1 MERQQELDLT
11 GKVAIV
17 TGASRG
23 IGRQAAIDL
32 ARRGAKVALTART
45 VDRDP
50 TLPGSL
56 SATAR
61 EIEEAG
67 GEALMV
73 QVDLANREDLRRLV
87 DETVA
92 RFDGVDILVNVAA
105 ATIGPVWSKAFLDI
119 TFDEWS
125 HDFDVNVHAPFVLM
139 QLVTP
144 IMAAR
149 GGGLIINFTT
159 GSAEVHRRVEEVVPA
174 TDSFG
179 MKATVPSYFASK
191 RALDRLGNVVAP
203 ELREFNIFVVTIHPG
218 LVASEAVT
226 ARLESQPKEGKAPL
240 IDTGVP
246 ARMVVYFAA
255 CAHPEGYTGRLFLAE
270 REMNAL
276 GLDRGDLGPTAPAK
290 AS

>member
-23 IGRQAAIDL
+23 IGRQTALDL
-32 ARRGAKVALTART
+32 ARRGAKVVLTART
-45 VDRDP
+45 IDRDP

-56 SATAR
+56 SATAH

-67 GEALMV
+67 GETLMV

-87 DETVA
+87 DESVA
-92 RFDGVDILVNVAA
+92 RFGGVDILVNVAA
-105 ATIGPVWSKAFLDI
+105 ATVGSVWAKEFLDI
-119 TFDEWS
+119 TFEEWS

-149 GGGLIINFTT
+149 GGGRIINFTT
-159 GSAEVHRRVEEVVPA
+159 GSAEAHRQTEETPPA
-174 TDSFG
+174 IGTFG
-179 MKATVPSYFASK
+179 LKATTPSYYASK
-191 RALDRLGNVVAP
+191 RALDRLGNVASA
-203 ELREFNIFVVTIHPG
+203 ELRAFNVYVMTLHPG
-218 LVASEAVT
+218 FVASEVVS
-226 ARLESQPKEGKAPL
+226 ARVEGKPEVKARL
-240 IDTGVP
+240 IDTGIPSRV
-246 ARMVVYFAA
+246 AVYFAA
-255 CAHPEGYTGRLFLAE
+255 CAEPAEYTGRVFLAE

-276 GLDRGDLGPTAPAK
+276 GLERGDLGATAPAVG
-290 AS
+290 